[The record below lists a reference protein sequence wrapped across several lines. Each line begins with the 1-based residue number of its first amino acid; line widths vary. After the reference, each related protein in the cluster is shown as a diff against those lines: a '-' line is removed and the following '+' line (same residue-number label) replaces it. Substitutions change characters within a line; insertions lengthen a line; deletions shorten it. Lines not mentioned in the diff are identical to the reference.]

1 MPLRDPTDIPF
12 SELKNNF
19 EPKQEWIMVSGN
31 RKSVL
36 MTCYGYLPDG
46 RSYGIVEIGVWF
58 KPGYYENYATL
69 VTPDGECKYLILMKD
84 HYDHGDAQVR
94 PAL

>member
-1 MPLRDPTDIPF
+1 MICFGLCKEIIENFQFNCLTNQIWRGKEEQVIKRRKHQMPLRDPTDIPF

-19 EPKQEWIMVSGN
+19 EPKQAWIMVSGN

-58 KPGYYENYATL
+58 
-69 VTPDGECKYLILMKD
+69 
-84 HYDHGDAQVR
+84 
-94 PAL
+94 